1 MGNLDAL
8 NREYSHGLIHSEYFF
23 KIVPSTCF
31 VHHLM
36 RKSNLHFMDIL
47 WLSVC
52 SKSLIYAL
60 FFFWRLTG
68 RKWPQHSHE
77 LTPTGAINAN
87 IYAIELIYAVW
98 KNPLRAICYDI
109 WILTGNINH
118 HVLGKMHIYWMS
130 AINLNKY
137 KMTGLYKLVWRFWI
151 WKQKHSSLKV
161 WLGGTL
167 KQYEME
173 RKGR

>member
-1 MGNLDAL
+1 MFCSS
-8 NREYSHGLIHSEYFF
+8 SHE
-23 KIVPSTCF
+23 KVQP
-31 VHHLM
+31 
-36 RKSNLHFMDIL
+36 FMDIP

-60 FFFWRLTG
+60 FFFLRLTG
-68 RKWPQHSHE
+68 RKCPQHSHE
-77 LTPTGAINAN
+77 LIPTGAINAN

-98 KNPLRAICYDI
+98 KNPLRAICHDI

-137 KMTGLYKLVWRFWI
+137 KMTGLYKLVCRFWI
-151 WKQKHSSLKV
+151 KSKNNQVSRFDSVEPWNNMKWKGKADSSFILK
-161 WLGGTL
+161 
-167 KQYEME
+167 
-173 RKGR
+173 